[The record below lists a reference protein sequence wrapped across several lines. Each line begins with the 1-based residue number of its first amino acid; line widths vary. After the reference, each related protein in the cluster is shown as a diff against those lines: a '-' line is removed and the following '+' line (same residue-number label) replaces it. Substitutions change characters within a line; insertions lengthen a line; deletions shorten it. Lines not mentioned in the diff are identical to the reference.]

1 MLCSWNPGFVAD
13 GFGGWIGGCI
23 GSIQSSCGS
32 IDRLAGLP
40 GSMSSKTICAEHRA
54 PSIGQAAKQITIAP
68 NTRRPMWFP
77 FFLCPLLFG
86 YTNPATGS
94 NH

>member
-1 MLCSWNPGFVAD
+1 
-13 GFGGWIGGCI
+13 
-23 GSIQSSCGS
+23 
-32 IDRLAGLP
+32 
-40 GSMSSKTICAEHRA
+40 MSSKTICAEHRA